1 MIALSLYR
9 TGETKTPKA
18 ILHSLKEN
26 AIRHEELGMYWK
38 DLARQGYNWNQS
50 PLENQ
55 ALMIEAF
62 TEIDNDP
69 LTVDD
74 LKTWLLR
81 QKQTRHWGTTKATA
95 EACYALLLGGS
106 DWLTEQKQ
114 VTLTVGNQTISSQD
128 AGAEA
133 GTGYFKRT
141 FTSDEINPGM
151 GQVSVNVETAGKPS
165 TQSSWGAVY
174 WQYFEDLNKIT
185 PSASPLKL
193 EKKLFLQQAS
203 ATGPVLKELKEG
215 DELHIGDKT
224 IVRIILRSDRDM
236 EFLHLKD
243 MRAACM
249 EPINVIS
256 GYKWQG
262 GLGYYESTRDAATHF
277 FFDRVPRGTYV
288 FEYPMF
294 VSHTGRFSNGISS
307 IQCMYAPEFSCH
319 SEGVSVDV
327 GE

>member
-1 MIALSLYR
+1 
-9 TGETKTPKA
+9 
-18 ILHSLKEN
+18 
-26 AIRHEELGMYWK
+26 
-38 DLARQGYNWNQS
+38 
-50 PLENQ
+50 
-55 ALMIEAF
+55 
-62 TEIDNDP
+62 
-69 LTVDD
+69 
-74 LKTWLLR
+74 
-81 QKQTRHWGTTKATA
+81 
-95 EACYALLLGGS
+95 
-106 DWLTEQKQ
+106 
-114 VTLTVGNQTISSQD
+114 
-128 AGAEA
+128 
-133 GTGYFKRT
+133 
-141 FTSDEINPGM
+141 
-151 GQVSVNVETAGKPS
+151 
-165 TQSSWGAVY
+165 
-174 WQYFEDLNKIT
+174 
-185 PSASPLKL
+185 
-193 EKKLFLQQAS
+193 
-203 ATGPVLKELKEG
+203 VLKELKEG

-307 IQCMYAPEFSCH
+307 IQCMYAPEFSSH